1 MSVNSI
7 TGEAHTYIANLN
19 AAIDVACAERAAP
32 NSPSYFVLEYSV
44 TQGVTPAYIVSRSD
58 GTILTAKYR

>member
-1 MSVNSI
+1 MSVNPM

-19 AAIDVACAERAAP
+19 AAIDVACAERA
-32 NSPSYFVLEYSV
+32 N
-44 TQGVTPAYIVSRSD
+44 TPVSLALDESTGAAYIVSRSD